1 MRIMGQRTGKVAS
14 VIGAATR
21 DNMGQEIAAKLAGAG
36 AKVMAAGRKAD
47 ELTRISA
54 AIGGAYRTCDVTD
67 SLDLATLMSATRREL
82 GGLDVAVNATG
93 VNLVK
98 PFLDVSEADLDRV
111 IGVQLRG
118 TFLFL
123 QAVLREISDGGSI
136 IQISSISAS
145 SLLPDHA
152 AYMASKAAGA
162 VLVRASAAA
171 FEDRERAGQGK
182 QR

>member
-1 MRIMGQRTGKVAS
+1 
-14 VIGAATR
+14 
-21 DNMGQEIAAKLAGAG
+21 
-36 AKVMAAGRKAD
+36 
-47 ELTRISA
+47 
-54 AIGGAYRTCDVTD
+54 
-67 SLDLATLMSATRREL
+67 MSATRREL
-82 GGLDVAVNATG
+82 GGLDVAGNATG

-152 AYMASKAAGA
+152 AYLASKAAGD
-162 VLVRASAAA
+162 VLVRSEA
-171 FEDRERAGQGK
+171 RRVGK
-182 QR
+182 EWGSTCSSRWSQ